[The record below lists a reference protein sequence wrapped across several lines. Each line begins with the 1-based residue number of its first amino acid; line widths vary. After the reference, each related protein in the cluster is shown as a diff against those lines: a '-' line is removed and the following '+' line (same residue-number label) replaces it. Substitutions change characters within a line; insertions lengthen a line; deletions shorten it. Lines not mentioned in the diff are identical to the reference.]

1 MDEREAHER
10 EILAGFLEG
19 TPAEGDDGQVDRLF
33 DLDLACISKPCCDV
47 SLAAM
52 NKELVSDEL
61 WRIVEPLLPT
71 DRGKPGSKRR
81 VTKSVGVRGFTAPLH
96 QPPLWC

>member
-1 MDEREAHER
+1 
-10 EILAGFLEG
+10 
-19 TPAEGDDGQVDRLF
+19 
-33 DLDLACISKPCCDV
+33 
-47 SLAAM
+47 M

-61 WRIVEPLLPT
+61 WRIVVPLLPT
-71 DRGKPGSKRR
+71 DRGKPGSKRH